1 MWYDVS
7 KSYHKEVQKYGTGKY
22 KIEHIFGGGYT
33 ALEVWKKAWSK
44 ETHETEYA
52 QKRIKSA
59 KSAKM
64 TPIKIDTTDLYGY
77 FQGSHGRYETF
88 LDSCPCGDFIR
99 NKLPCKHIYRL
110 AMELGL
116 LNEKAESN
124 TNAIPTP
131 KRERVSLDEE
141 IDIVEGLSENAQYT
155 LKDIASSINSANP
168 TYTIRL
174 DSIVEELINS
184 GIIVDTQEE
193 HLINFGKKPEII
205 ELLEKENIPYKKSDK
220 VSVLKQICT
229 DNIPEKAKEKF
240 GEIVSISIPT
250 IYSPQQIHY
259 YLHRKF
265 DCESFY
271 DENMVLQEVRLLETE
286 LPIDSITDQLI
297 KRGYYI
303 KK

>member
-1 MWYDVS
+1 ME
-7 KSYHKEVQKYGTGKY
+7 KRHGARKPTKQNMHK
-22 KIEHIFGGGYT
+22 
-33 ALEVWKKAWSK
+33 K
-44 ETHETEYA
+44 ELNR
-52 QKRIKSA
+52 QSRQ
-59 KSAKM
+59 KM

-168 TYTIRL
+168 TYTIWL
-174 DSIVEELINS
+174 DSTVEELINS

-240 GEIVSISIPT
+240 GEIISISIPT

>member
-1 MWYDVS
+1 MEQENT
-7 KSYHKEVQKYGTGKY
+7 KSN
-22 KIEHIFGGGYT
+22 IFSVGYT
-33 ALEVWKKAWSK
+33 ALETWKKAWSK

-168 TYTIRL
+168 TYTIWL
-174 DSIVEELINS
+174 DSTVEELS
-184 GIIVDTQEE
+184 
-193 HLINFGKKPEII
+193 LIHI
-205 ELLEKENIPYKKSDK
+205 
-220 VSVLKQICT
+220 
-229 DNIPEKAKEKF
+229 
-240 GEIVSISIPT
+240 
-250 IYSPQQIHY
+250 
-259 YLHRKF
+259 
-265 DCESFY
+265 
-271 DENMVLQEVRLLETE
+271 
-286 LPIDSITDQLI
+286 
-297 KRGYYI
+297 
-303 KK
+303 

>member
-1 MWYDVS
+1 MEQENT
-7 KSYHKEVQKYGTGKY
+7 KSN
-22 KIEHIFGGGYT
+22 IFSVGYT
-33 ALEVWKKAWSK
+33 ALETWKKAWSK

-168 TYTIRL
+168 TYTIWL
-174 DSIVEELINS
+174 DSTVEELINS

-240 GEIVSISIPT
+240 GEIISISIPT